1 MQPFGGRWWS
11 LQALA
16 TSRPWAPGGP
26 PVAVSTRCR
35 SRDDGAGET
44 TGAHFRQHARGTSLM
59 TETPAGNALAQCAGG
74 HRVNQQRG
82 LLEERQMRAVNA
94 SPRVLSAPA
103 GRLQSTMEI
112 RYLQPDGLVRS
123 PAFSH
128 GAVIP
133 PGAATI
139 YIGGQNGVDETGK
152 VVASHDAAAQAVRAV
167 DNVETV
173 LRAAGATLADVVV
186 WTVLIAADADVAA
199 AYGAIALRLAR
210 AGAPPLVTAAR
221 VAGLAVPGA
230 LLEISAV
237 AALTAD

>member
-1 MQPFGGRWWS
+1 MLDAGNVRTAWRAGSR
-11 LQALA
+11 A
-16 TSRPWAPGGP
+16 SRPL
-26 PVAVSTRCR
+26 R
-35 SRDDGAGET
+35 
-44 TGAHFRQHARGTSLM
+44 
-59 TETPAGNALAQCAGG
+59 GNACG
-74 HRVNQQRG
+74 HRKPSCLTCADWQ
-82 LLEERQMRAVNA
+82 A
-94 SPRVLSAPA
+94 
-103 GRLQSTMEI
+103 STMEI

-133 PGAATI
+133 PGATMI

-152 VVASHDAAAQAVRAV
+152 VASQDAATQAVRAV

-173 LRAAGATLADVVV
+173 LRAAGATLADVVA
-186 WTVLIAADADVAA
+186 WTVLIAAEADVAA
-199 AYGAIALRLAR
+199 AYGAIAPRLAR

-230 LLEISAV
+230 LLEISAI